1 MFKIV
6 ILAGS
11 AHNFNFSVNSYM
23 LVKVARLKTFEEVM
37 KGKNSAAV
45 VDRQENKAR
54 SKHRRVLMNS
64 QNKTKL
70 KNGEGSLERSERN
83 MDEDPILNDATTV
96 SRRNTSQGTTCNEQR
111 ALRTCGRIYKR
122 QERDDRIRITANFKY
137 YQDTHGQFKARM
149 VAQFGERFFYRG
161 GSWDGEESKR
171 YSKYHIKK
179 SMRFLE
185 ANMQQ

>member
-1 MFKIV
+1 
-6 ILAGS
+6 
-11 AHNFNFSVNSYM
+11 M

-83 MDEDPILNDATTV
+83 MDEDPILNQVTTV
-96 SRRNTSQGTTCNEQR
+96 SRRHTSQRRKGNEQR
-111 ALRTCGRIYKR
+111 ALKTGGRIDKR
-122 QERDDRIRITANFKY
+122 QERDDRMKITANFKY
-137 YQDTHGQFKARM
+137 CQDTHRQFKALM
-149 VAQFGERFFYRG
+149 VAQFGEEFFYRG
-161 GSWDGEESKR
+161 GSWHGEESKR